1 MLVGPDCLGPG
12 LHELLRAADG
22 RIDAAVYEVGPSY
35 ARLLAEAAARGASVR
50 LLADDHAGPLTGALA
65 RLRTEPHGRDVDV
78 RVCGGRAGGRAHW
91 KVVVAGRAAP
101 VVAVG
106 TGNLDL
112 RDAPLRTEGEHARGT
127 REVWVVVAGHADLA
141 TRALGAIEAEW
152 REARPA
158 PSVGPLVPRRP
169 VPPIA
174 DPGTH
179 LPAFSITVPTDAVAL
194 GAGPAAGATRL
205 LADRLATAR
214 RRALVCVPYVH
225 AAVAEVQSLLAAL
238 AAAGARGADAR
249 LLLGADPRA
258 DPAAAGV
265 QDLGVL
271 GVRARVMDPAR
282 TTTGHAKVA
291 VVDGALVCGSAN
303 WSRGGLRSNLEAEI
317 AVDDGR
323 AADWV
328 AGVVDHDWHA
338 SGL

>member
-65 RLRTEPHGRDVDV
+65 RLHTEPHGRDVDV
-78 RVCGGRAGGRAHW
+78 RVCRGRAGGRAHW
-91 KVVVAGRAAP
+91 KVVVAGRADP

-112 RDAPLRTEGEHARGT
+112 RDAPLHAEGERARGT
-127 REVWVVVAGHADLA
+127 REVWVVVAGHAELA
-141 TRALGAIEAEW
+141 ARALAAIEAEW
-152 REARPA
+152 GDARPA
-158 PSVGPLVPRRP
+158 PAVGPLVPRRP
-169 VPPIA
+169 TPPVA

-179 LPAFSITVPTDAVAL
+179 LPALSITVPTDAVAL
-194 GAGPAAGATRL
+194 VLGPAPGAARL

-214 RRALVCVPYVH
+214 RRALVCMPYVH
-225 AAVAEVQSLLAAL
+225 PTVVEARSLLGAM

-249 LLLGADPRA
+249 LLLGADPSA
-258 DPAAAGV
+258 DAAAAGV
-265 QDLGVL
+265 RRLGEL
-271 GVRARVMDPAR
+271 GVRARVMDPTR
-282 TTTGHAKVA
+282 TTTGHAKVV
-291 VVDGALVCGSAN
+291 VVDDALVCGSAN
-303 WSRGGLRSNLEAEI
+303 WSRGGLRANLEAEI
-317 AVDDGR
+317 AVDDVR

-328 AGVVDHDWHA
+328 AGVVDHDWRA
-338 SGL
+338 SGP